1 MTLNVRFL
9 LPAAMAVAV
18 ACATAGQGSSTS
30 RDSRRITRDELD
42 QLHEMGVRNLYE
54 AIDRIRPRWLVVR
67 SGPRSFGSETEVAV
81 FQDALYLGNT
91 DALQRMGLEGVYE
104 IRYLDGST
112 AQATLSG
119 IGDRLVQGAIVVY
132 MSPPPGSGG

>member
-54 AIDRIRPRWLVVR
+54 AIDRIRI
-67 SGPRSFGSETEVAV
+67 F
-81 FQDALYLGNT
+81 
-91 DALQRMGLEGVYE
+91 E
-104 IRYLDGST
+104 ICCSACLCAEEKWSVT
-112 AQATLSG
+112 AMRRFSG
-119 IGDRLVQGAIVVY
+119 IKCCNCTR
-132 MSPPPGSGG
+132 